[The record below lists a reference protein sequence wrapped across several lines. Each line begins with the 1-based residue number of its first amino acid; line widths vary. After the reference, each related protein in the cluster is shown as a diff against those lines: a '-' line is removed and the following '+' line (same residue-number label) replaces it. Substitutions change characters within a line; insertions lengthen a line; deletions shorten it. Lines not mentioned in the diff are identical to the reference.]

1 MKLTQV
7 VNNLPDAEAKVIRDG
22 EFDNLGFIIKQ
33 NISKKLVFVE
43 SEDYVVRIRGNNEIS
58 SVITTEQ
65 LALKVEE
72 LFNGGI
78 LATEKP
84 RLYFY
89 RLHNQL
95 FRESNFYNSRY
106 GNNIIGKDC
115 KISEGAHISE
125 KGVVI
130 GDRVII
136 EPGAVIFP
144 NVHIGNDC
152 YIGANATI
160 GGRGFQI
167 CHSDEG
173 ELFYVEHVGGVIIE
187 DGVDIFPNAR
197 VVEGLFTPTILHENC
212 KIDAMSQIGH
222 SAEIG
227 KRTIVTSGVLL
238 CGSVVVGEDCW
249 IGAGA
254 IIKEL
259 VKIGNHAF
267 ICMGAVVAGNVK
279 DNKCVS
285 GNFAIDH
292 KIHMASMLRE
302 MKNLEKIL

>member
-115 KISEGAHISE
+115 KIIEGAHISE

-160 GGRGFQI
+160 GGRGF
-167 CHSDEG
+167 
-173 ELFYVEHVGGVIIE
+173 
-187 DGVDIFPNAR
+187 
-197 VVEGLFTPTILHENC
+197 
-212 KIDAMSQIGH
+212 
-222 SAEIG
+222 
-227 KRTIVTSGVLL
+227 
-238 CGSVVVGEDCW
+238 
-249 IGAGA
+249 
-254 IIKEL
+254 
-259 VKIGNHAF
+259 
-267 ICMGAVVAGNVK
+267 
-279 DNKCVS
+279 
-285 GNFAIDH
+285 
-292 KIHMASMLRE
+292 
-302 MKNLEKIL
+302 